1 MQGWVDLVGWLHTE
15 MVYPP
20 KDGHPSHSTNRAR
33 RGLTF
38 PGACVVYREYPVC
51 EFEICDRAIL
61 TIVATRIVYGVQTP
75 RQSASCSVL
84 FCSVAVFGPRVG
96 HTMDVLSSFVHL
108 SLSFWL
114 TLHGESCPRLD
125 VVHPG
130 RALSSSPVCTWH
142 CSLHYHFLQAT
153 PLFPHAVHDNSM
165 LASSLWRCLTV
176 PSLPQL
182 FKNPLICF
190 LCCPWNPQN
199 LSQSFHLKSVKTCFF
214 ILSGSPAFTA
224 VRCYRPH

>member
-1 MQGWVDLVGWLHTE
+1 MASKRLV
-15 MVYPP
+15 
-20 KDGHPSHSTNRAR
+20 SR
-33 RGLTF
+33 RYVLF
-38 PGACVVYREYPVC
+38 
-51 EFEICDRAIL
+51 
-61 TIVATRIVYGVQTP
+61 
-75 RQSASCSVL
+75 CSVL
-84 FCSVAVFGPRVG
+84 FCSYPRTEG
-96 HTMDVLSSFVHL
+96 WPHHGRTFAIYPCP
-108 SLSFWL
+108 LSFWL

-130 RALSSSPVCTWH
+130 GALSSSPACTWH
-142 CSLHYHFLQAT
+142 CSLHYPFLQAT
-153 PLFPHAVHDNSM
+153 PLFPRAVHDNSM